1 MKITVNDKNEVIGY
15 VNTGGLRN
23 SLDVDDNNVPI
34 KFKEEFEPRKFVFTN
49 GEIKYNNNFE
59 KEDDSNTPSQQ
70 NTSDL
75 SDEELRRMVAS
86 MQMQMTQLNMLTMQ
100 LTQQNAKLTQQ
111 LTELKT
117 NKTNTEGGRLND
129 EDDLSNF

>member
-49 GEIKYNNNFE
+49 GEIKYNSNFE
-59 KEDDSNTPSQQ
+59 KEDVPNASNQQ
-70 NTSDL
+70 NASDL

-86 MQMQMTQLNMLTMQ
+86 MQKQVVQSTMLSMQANK
-100 LTQQNAKLTQQ
+100 QNALMAKQIVELNKKL
-111 LTELKT
+111 EEAKGEAE
-117 NKTNTEGGRLND
+117 NA
-129 EDDLSNF
+129 

>member
-1 MKITVNDKNEVIGY
+1 MKVTVNDKNEVIGY

-49 GEIKYNNNFE
+49 GEIKYNSNFE
-59 KEDDSNTPSQQ
+59 KEDVPNASNQQ
-70 NTSDL
+70 NASDL

-86 MQMQMTQLNMLTMQ
+86 MQKQVVQSTMLSMQANK
-100 LTQQNAKLTQQ
+100 QNALMAKQIVELNKKL
-111 LTELKT
+111 EEAKGEAE
-117 NKTNTEGGRLND
+117 NA
-129 EDDLSNF
+129 

>member
-1 MKITVNDKNEVIGY
+1 MWAPRRAEVIGY

-70 NTSDL
+70 TATDL
-75 SDEELRRMVAS
+75 SDEELRGMVAS
-86 MQMQMTQLNMLTMQ
+86 MQMQVTQVNILTME
-100 LTQQNAKLTQQ
+100 LKQQNAMLTQQ
-111 LTELKT
+111 LTELKAG
-117 NKTNTEGGRLND
+117 KTNTEGD
-129 EDDLSNF
+129 V

>member
-34 KFKEEFEPRKFVFTN
+34 KFKEEFEPRKFIFTN

-59 KEDDSNTPSQQ
+59 KEDDLNTPGQQ
-70 NTSDL
+70 TASDL
-75 SDEELRRMVAS
+75 SDEELRSMVAS
-86 MQMQMTQLNMLTMQ
+86 MQMQMTQVNMLTMK
-100 LTQQNAKLTQQ
+100 LTQQNAMLTQQ
-111 LTELKT
+111 LTELTT
-117 NKTNTEGGRLND
+117 NKTNTEGD
-129 EDDLSNF
+129 V

>member
-70 NTSDL
+70 TATDL
-75 SDEELRRMVAS
+75 SDEELRGMVAS
-86 MQMQMTQLNMLTMQ
+86 MQMQMTQVNMLTMK
-100 LTQQNAKLTQQ
+100 LTQQNAMLTQQ
-111 LTELKT
+111 LTELKSG
-117 NKTNTEGGRLND
+117 KVNTEGD
-129 EDDLSNF
+129 V

>member
-49 GEIKYNNNFE
+49 GEIKYNSNFE
-59 KEDDSNTPSQQ
+59 KEDDLNTPRQQ
-70 NTSDL
+70 TASDL

-86 MQMQMTQLNMLTMQ
+86 MQMQVTQVNILAMELK
-100 LTQQNAKLTQQ
+100 QQNAMLTQQ

-117 NKTNTEGGRLND
+117 NKTNTEGD
-129 EDDLSNF
+129 V

>member
-70 NTSDL
+70 TATDL
-75 SDEELRRMVAS
+75 SDEELRGMVAS
-86 MQMQMTQLNMLTMQ
+86 MQMQVTQANILAMELK
-100 LTQQNAKLTQQ
+100 QQNAMLTQQ
-111 LTELKT
+111 LTEIKAG
-117 NKTNTEGGRLND
+117 KTNTE
-129 EDDLSNF
+129 EDV

>member
-70 NTSDL
+70 TATDL
-75 SDEELRRMVAS
+75 SDEELRGMVAS
-86 MQMQMTQLNMLTMQ
+86 MQMQMTQVNMLTMQ
-100 LTQQNAKLTQQ
+100 LTQQNAMLTQQ

-117 NKTNTEGGRLND
+117 GKTNTEGD
-129 EDDLSNF
+129 V

>member
-49 GEIKYNNNFE
+49 GEVKYNNNFE
-59 KEDDSNTPSQQ
+59 KEETSNTPSQQ
-70 NTSDL
+70 NASDL

-86 MQMQMTQLNMLTMQ
+86 MQMQMTQVNMLTMK
-100 LTQQNAKLTQQ
+100 LTQQNAMLTQQ
-111 LTELKT
+111 LTELKSG
-117 NKTNTEGGRLND
+117 KVNTEGD
-129 EDDLSNF
+129 V

>member
-49 GEIKYNNNFE
+49 GEIKYNSNFE
-59 KEDDSNTPSQQ
+59 KEDSTNASSQQ

-86 MQMQMTQLNMLTMQ
+86 MQKQVVQSTMLSMQANK
-100 LTQQNAKLTQQ
+100 QNALMAKQIV
-111 LTELKT
+111 EL
-117 NKTNTEGGRLND
+117 NKN
-129 EDDLSNF
+129 

>member
-1 MKITVNDKNEVIGY
+1 MEITVNDKNEVIGY

-70 NTSDL
+70 TATDL
-75 SDEELRRMVAS
+75 SDEELRGMVAS
-86 MQMQMTQLNMLTMQ
+86 MQMQVTQVNILAMELK
-100 LTQQNAKLTQQ
+100 QQNAMLTQQ
-111 LTELKT
+111 LTEIKAG
-117 NKTNTEGGRLND
+117 KTNTE
-129 EDDLSNF
+129 EDV

>member
-49 GEIKYNNNFE
+49 GEIKYNSNFE
-59 KEDDSNTPSQQ
+59 KEDSTNVSNQQ
-70 NTSDL
+70 NASDL

-86 MQMQMTQLNMLTMQ
+86 MQMQVTQVNILAMELK
-100 LTQQNAKLTQQ
+100 QQNAMLTQQ
-111 LTELKT
+111 LTELKAG
-117 NKTNTEGGRLND
+117 KTNTEGD
-129 EDDLSNF
+129 V

>member
-1 MKITVNDKNEVIGY
+1 KITVNDKNEVIGY

-70 NTSDL
+70 NASDL

-117 NKTNTEGGRLND
+117 NKTNTEGD
-129 EDDLSNF
+129 V

>member
-49 GEIKYNNNFE
+49 GEVKYNNNFE
-59 KEDDSNTPSQQ
+59 KEETSNTPSQQ
-70 NTSDL
+70 NASDL
-75 SDEELRRMVAS
+75 SDEELRLMVAS
-86 MQMQMTQLNMLTMQ
+86 MQMQMTQVNMLTMK
-100 LTQQNAKLTQQ
+100 LTQQNAMLTQQ
-111 LTELKT
+111 LTELKSG
-117 NKTNTEGGRLND
+117 KVNTEGD
-129 EDDLSNF
+129 V

>member
-49 GEIKYNNNFE
+49 GEVKYNNNFE
-59 KEDDSNTPSQQ
+59 KEETSNTPSQQ
-70 NTSDL
+70 NASDL

-86 MQMQMTQLNMLTMQ
+86 MQMQMTQVNMLTMH
-100 LTQQNAKLTQQ
+100 LTQQNAMLTQQ
-111 LTELKT
+111 LTELKSG
-117 NKTNTEGGRLND
+117 KVNTEGD
-129 EDDLSNF
+129 V

>member
-49 GEIKYNNNFE
+49 GEIKYNSNFE
-59 KEDDSNTPSQQ
+59 KEDSTNVSNQQ
-70 NTSDL
+70 NASDL

-86 MQMQMTQLNMLTMQ
+86 MQKQVVQSTMLSMQANK
-100 LTQQNAKLTQQ
+100 QNALMAKQIVELNKKL
-111 LTELKT
+111 EEAKGEAE
-117 NKTNTEGGRLND
+117 NA
-129 EDDLSNF
+129 

>member
-49 GEIKYNNNFE
+49 GEIKYNSNFE
-59 KEDDSNTPSQQ
+59 KEDVPNASNQQ
-70 NTSDL
+70 NASDL

-86 MQMQMTQLNMLTMQ
+86 MQKQVVQSTMLSM
-100 LTQQNAKLTQQ
+100 LANKQNALMAKQIVELNKKL
-111 LTELKT
+111 EEAKGEAE
-117 NKTNTEGGRLND
+117 NA
-129 EDDLSNF
+129 

>member
-59 KEDDSNTPSQQ
+59 KEDGSNTPSQQ
-70 NTSDL
+70 TATDL
-75 SDEELRRMVAS
+75 SDEELRGMVAS
-86 MQMQMTQLNMLTMQ
+86 MQMQVTQVNILAMELK
-100 LTQQNAKLTQQ
+100 QQNAMLTQQ
-111 LTELKT
+111 LTEIKAGKT
-117 NKTNTEGGRLND
+117 NAE
-129 EDDLSNF
+129 EDV

>member
-1 MKITVNDKNEVIGY
+1 MKVTVNDKNEVIGY

-49 GEIKYNNNFE
+49 GEIKYNSNFE
-59 KEDDSNTPSQQ
+59 KEDVPNASNQQ
-70 NTSDL
+70 NASDL

-86 MQMQMTQLNMLTMQ
+86 MQKQVVQSTMLSMQANK
-100 LTQQNAKLTQQ
+100 QNALMEKQIVELNKKL
-111 LTELKT
+111 EEAKGEAE
-117 NKTNTEGGRLND
+117 NA
-129 EDDLSNF
+129 

>member
-49 GEIKYNNNFE
+49 GEIKYNSNFE
-59 KEDDSNTPSQQ
+59 KEGSTNVSNQQ
-70 NTSDL
+70 NASDL

-86 MQMQMTQLNMLTMQ
+86 MQKQVVQSTMLSMQANK
-100 LTQQNAKLTQQ
+100 QNALMAKQIVELNKKL
-111 LTELKT
+111 EEAKGEAE
-117 NKTNTEGGRLND
+117 NA
-129 EDDLSNF
+129 

>member
-49 GEIKYNNNFE
+49 GEVKYNNNFE
-59 KEDDSNTPSQQ
+59 KEETSNTSNQQ

-86 MQMQMTQLNMLTMQ
+86 MQMQMTQVNMLTMQ
-100 LTQQNAKLTQQ
+100 LTQQNAMLTQQ
-111 LTELKT
+111 LTELKSG
-117 NKTNTEGGRLND
+117 KVNTEGD
-129 EDDLSNF
+129 V

>member
-49 GEIKYNNNFE
+49 GEIRYNSNFE
-59 KEDDSNTPSQQ
+59 KEDDLNTPRQQ
-70 NTSDL
+70 TASDL
-75 SDEELRRMVAS
+75 SDEELRGMVAS
-86 MQMQMTQLNMLTMQ
+86 MQMQVTQVNILAMQ
-100 LTQQNAKLTQQ
+100 LKQQNAMLTQQ
-111 LTELKT
+111 LTEIKAG
-117 NKTNTEGGRLND
+117 KTNTE
-129 EDDLSNF
+129 EDV

>member
-49 GEIKYNNNFE
+49 GEIKYNSNFE
-59 KEDDSNTPSQQ
+59 KEDVPNASNQQ
-70 NTSDL
+70 NASDL

-86 MQMQMTQLNMLTMQ
+86 MQKQVVQSTMLSMQANK
-100 LTQQNAKLTQQ
+100 QNALMAKQIV
-111 LTELKT
+111 EL
-117 NKTNTEGGRLND
+117 NKKIEEAKGEAENA
-129 EDDLSNF
+129 

>member
-1 MKITVNDKNEVIGY
+1 
-15 VNTGGLRN
+15 TGGLRN

-49 GEIKYNNNFE
+49 GEVKYNNNFE
-59 KEDDSNTPSQQ
+59 KQETSNTPSQQ
-70 NTSDL
+70 NASDL

-86 MQMQMTQLNMLTMQ
+86 MQMQMTQVNMLTMQ

-117 NKTNTEGGRLND
+117 NKTNTEGD
-129 EDDLSNF
+129 V

>member
-34 KFKEEFEPRKFVFTN
+34 KFKEEFEPRKFIFTN
-49 GEIKYNNNFE
+49 GEIKYNSNFE
-59 KEDDSNTPSQQ
+59 KEDVPNASNQQ
-70 NTSDL
+70 NASDL

-86 MQMQMTQLNMLTMQ
+86 MQKQVVQSTMLSMQANK
-100 LTQQNAKLTQQ
+100 QNALMAKQIVELNKKL
-111 LTELKT
+111 EEVKGEAE
-117 NKTNTEGGRLND
+117 NA
-129 EDDLSNF
+129 

>member
-23 SLDVDDNNVPI
+23 SLDVDDNNVPT

-70 NTSDL
+70 TATDL
-75 SDEELRRMVAS
+75 SDEELRGMVAS
-86 MQMQMTQLNMLTMQ
+86 MQMQVTQVNILAMELK
-100 LTQQNAKLTQQ
+100 QQNAMLTQQ
-111 LTELKT
+111 LTELKAG
-117 NKTNTEGGRLND
+117 KTNTEGD
-129 EDDLSNF
+129 V

>member
-59 KEDDSNTPSQQ
+59 KEDDLNTPGQQ
-70 NTSDL
+70 TASDL
-75 SDEELRRMVAS
+75 SDEELRSMVAS
-86 MQMQMTQLNMLTMQ
+86 MQMQVTQVNILAMELK
-100 LTQQNAKLTQQ
+100 QQNAMLTQQ
-111 LTELKT
+111 LTELKAG
-117 NKTNTEGGRLND
+117 KTNTE
-129 EDDLSNF
+129 EDV

>member
-49 GEIKYNNNFE
+49 GEVKYNNNFE
-59 KEDDSNTPSQQ
+59 KEETSNTSNQQ
-70 NTSDL
+70 NASDL

-86 MQMQMTQLNMLTMQ
+86 MQMQMTQVNMLTMQ
-100 LTQQNAKLTQQ
+100 LTQQNAMLTQQ
-111 LTELKT
+111 LTKLKSG
-117 NKTNTEGGRLND
+117 KVNTEGD
-129 EDDLSNF
+129 V

>member
-23 SLDVDDNNVPI
+23 SLNVDDNNVPI

-70 NTSDL
+70 TATDL

-86 MQMQMTQLNMLTMQ
+86 MQKQVVQSTMLSMQANK
-100 LTQQNAKLTQQ
+100 QNALMAKQIVELNKKL
-111 LTELKT
+111 EEAKGEAE
-117 NKTNTEGGRLND
+117 NA
-129 EDDLSNF
+129 

>member
-59 KEDDSNTPSQQ
+59 KEETSNTPSQQ
-70 NTSDL
+70 NASDL

-86 MQMQMTQLNMLTMQ
+86 MQMQMTQVNMLTMQ
-100 LTQQNAKLTQQ
+100 LTQQNDMLTQQ
-111 LTELKT
+111 LTELKSG
-117 NKTNTEGGRLND
+117 KVNTEWD
-129 EDDLSNF
+129 V

>member
-49 GEIKYNNNFE
+49 GEVKYNNNFE
-59 KEDDSNTPSQQ
+59 KQETSNTPSQQ
-70 NTSDL
+70 NASDL

-86 MQMQMTQLNMLTMQ
+86 MQMQMT
-100 LTQQNAKLTQQ
+100 
-111 LTELKT
+111 
-117 NKTNTEGGRLND
+117 
-129 EDDLSNF
+129 

>member
-1 MKITVNDKNEVIGY
+1 MKITINDKNEVIGY

-49 GEIKYNNNFE
+49 GEIKYNSNFE
-59 KEDDSNTPSQQ
+59 KEDVPNAGSQQ
-70 NTSDL
+70 SASDL

-86 MQMQMTQLNMLTMQ
+86 MQKQVVQSTMLSMQANK
-100 LTQQNAKLTQQ
+100 QNALMAKQIVELNKKL
-111 LTELKT
+111 EEAKGEAE
-117 NKTNTEGGRLND
+117 NA
-129 EDDLSNF
+129 

>member
-1 MKITVNDKNEVIGY
+1 MKITVNEKNEVIGY

-49 GEIKYNNNFE
+49 GEIKYNSNFE

-70 NTSDL
+70 TASDL
-75 SDEELRRMVAS
+75 SDEELRGMVAS
-86 MQMQMTQLNMLTMQ
+86 MQMQMTQVNMLTMQ
-100 LTQQNAKLTQQ
+100 LTQQNAMLTQQ
-111 LTELKT
+111 FTELKT
-117 NKTNTEGGRLND
+117 NKTNTEGD
-129 EDDLSNF
+129 V